1 MILPLRPR
9 RSALYLPASNPRAL
23 AKARTLDADIVILDL
38 EDAVAPD
45 HKADARDAAIAAAGE
60 GGWGRRELLVRVNAT
75 DTPWHAADVAAVARA
90 SGIDGIVLPKVNGP
104 ADTRAA
110 NEALADAPR
119 GLALWVMIET
129 CAAVGGLPAIARA
142 GRDTR
147 LAGLV
152 MGWNDLTREMRATP
166 GPDRAIF
173 QPFLAMA
180 VAAARA
186 EGLVVLDGVLNAIN
200 DAERLDAECRQGLAF
215 GVDGKTLIHPAQIAS
230 CNAVFSPDA
239 AALAWAA
246 RVVEA
251 FEAPDAS
258 GVVAIDGRMVERLH
272 LDEAVRLLAIAAMI
286 QDS

>member
-45 HKADARDAAIAAAGE
+45 HKADARDAAIAAATE
-60 GGWGRRELLVRVNAT
+60 GGWGRRELLVRVNAA
-75 DTPWHAADVAAVARA
+75 DTPWHAADVAAVAWA
-90 SGIDGIVLPKVNGP
+90 SGIDGVVLPKVNGP

-152 MGWNDLTREMRATP
+152 MGWNDLAREMRATP

-200 DAERLDAECRQGLAF
+200 DAKRLDAECRQGLAF
-215 GVDGKTLIHPAQIAS
+215 GVDGKTLVHPAQIAS

-246 RVVEA
+246 RVIEA
-251 FEAPDAS
+251 FEAPDAG

-272 LDEAVRLLAIAAMI
+272 LDEARRLLAMAAMI